1 MVMADYT
8 TVRNLWESCEGVGL
22 SDADQPD
29 AIRAYLQRN
38 PGMSF
43 VARRGQATVGAVLC
57 GHDGRRGY
65 LNHLA
70 VSPTHR
76 HRGIARRLVAH
87 CLEALQDA
95 GIAKCHLF
103 IFRSNQEGQKFWQ
116 RIGWVLRNDLAVASQ
131 TLAVKRTPNAMRVT
145 S

>member
-1 MVMADYT
+1 MDMSDRIRPMTMTDYEA
-8 TVRNLWESCEGVGL
+8 VRNLWESCEGVGL
-22 SDADQPD
+22 NDADRPESLS
-29 AIRAYLQRN
+29 AYLNRN

-43 VARRGQATVGAVLC
+43 VAQKGDAIVGAVLC

-76 HRGIARRLVAH
+76 YQGIARRLVAH
-87 CLEALQDA
+87 CLEALQSA

-103 IFRSNQEGQKFWQ
+103 IFSSNQDGRNFWRQ
-116 RIGWVLRNDLAVASQ
+116 IGWELRDDLAVASH
-131 TLAVKRTPNAMRVT
+131 TLAPK
-145 S
+145 